1 VWATSGDSPSEEAMK
16 KSSNIIVL
24 SLSVAAFA
32 GSASANLITN
42 GDFSTRTFAG
52 WTSWGDSTNQSVY
65 AWVPTGANFGLNYTG
80 SADASG
86 GIYQI
91 LSTVVGQEYTISF
104 AISSD
109 FTGRYNVTAQFNN
122 EMLLNLKDSGVY
134 SNIAHHTYSFT
145 TVATKVQ
152 SDLRFGFM
160 SDDGWV
166 YLDNVSVTA
175 TPAPGAIALLG
186 VAGLTGRR
194 RRA

>member
-1 VWATSGDSPSEEAMK
+1 MK
-16 KSSNIIVL
+16 NSSIVTVL

-32 GSASANLITN
+32 GSASAAVNLVTN

-52 WTSWGDSTNQSVY
+52 WTSWGNSTNQSVY
-65 AWVPTGANFGLNYTG
+65 AWEPTGANFGLNYTG

-134 SNIAHHTYSFT
+134 SNIAPHTYSFT
-145 TVATKVQ
+145 TVATKGQ

-160 SDDGWV
+160 STDGWV

>member
-1 VWATSGDSPSEEAMK
+1 MK
-16 KSSNIIVL
+16 NSSIITVL

-52 WTSWGDSTNQSVY
+52 WTSWGDSTNQSFTY
-65 AWVPTGANFGLNYTG
+65 LPTGARFGLNYTD

-104 AISSD
+104 VVGSD
-109 FTGRYNVTAQFNN
+109 FTGRYNFTAGFNN
-122 EMLLNLKDSGVY
+122 EMLVNLKSDGY
-134 SNIAHHTYSFT
+134 GYIPGQNYSFT
-145 TVATKVQ
+145 TVATKVE

-175 TPAPGAIALLG
+175 TPTPGAIALLG
-186 VAGLTGRR
+186 VAGLVTGRR